1 MSLYGTVSP
10 GFPLSYKNLVINGAF
25 DHWQRA
31 TSANISGGYGSADRW
46 CFSNGGTPGSQC
58 TFSRSTFSP
67 GALQPGENSTY
78 YATIAANSNT
88 FSTGGISLRHHI
100 EGVRSIPSGQ
110 TFTVSF
116 WFRSSQVT
124 NVGVNCFNFFNS
136 SNSYEQIDTTKYSST
151 IPLNTWTKL
160 SYTFT
165 QNSLSGKTITTGNDS
180 ILIQIQNNSTFSGA
194 NTMDFAE
201 VQVELGPVATNFERR
216 PLGLELALCQRY
228 YYYAG
233 TTQGGGYQDGTSN
246 LSGCFLSPVRMR
258 TTPTMSVGNSTYIWR
273 HNGYTMQNSPSVTVD
288 SYTGCSVQFT
298 ITGYTGGVNGYSA
311 TWYTSAISL
320 SAELS

>member
-1 MSLYGTVSP
+1 MALYGSVSP
-10 GFPLSYKNLVINGAF
+10 GFPLNFKNLVINGAF

-46 CFSNGGTPGSQC
+46 AFSNSGSPSSQC

-67 GALQPGENSTY
+67 GATAPGDNSTY

-88 FSTGGISLRHHI
+88 FTTSGISLRHHI
-100 EGVRSIPSGQ
+100 EGVRTIPSGQ

-124 NVGVNCFNFFNS
+124 SVGVNCFNFFNS
-136 SNSYEQIDTTKYSST
+136 SSSYEAIDTTKYSPT

-160 SYTFT
+160 TYTFT
-165 QNSLSGKTITTGNDS
+165 QNNLSGKTITTGNDS
-180 ILIQIQNNSTFSGA
+180 ILIQIQNNSTFSGS

-201 VQVELGPVATNFERR
+201 VQVELGSVATNFERR
-216 PLGLELALCQRY
+216 PVGLELALCQRY
-228 YYYAG
+228 YQAYSGTVCMPMTTTYYTARRRV
-233 TTQGGGYQDGTSN
+233 GGAFYI
-246 LSGCFLSPVRMR
+246 PMR
-258 TTPTMSVGNSTYIWR
+258 TTPSATMTNSYDGTGSNASITGNSPTTWDAITDVS
-273 HNGYTMQNSPSVTVD
+273 GA
-288 SYTGCSVQFT
+288 GVQAN
-298 ITGYTGGVNGYSA
+298 ITAMTF
-311 TWYTSAISL
+311 